1 MLTVK
6 VILILLGGYLL
17 GSIPS
22 GVWIGKLFY
31 KKDIR
36 NFGSGNMGTTNAFR
50 VLGKRAGIVVF
61 LMDMLKGSAAVA
73 LAIILHAPFNPLL
86 AGIAAIIGHVFP
98 LFANFKGGKAVATS
112 AGALLVYNPVLFV
125 IGCALFAVTLYLTSM
140 VSMASLTCFV
150 VVTILAFLMH
160 DYFLGVI
167 GLLVTIFVFI
177 RHRQNIKRIENGA
190 ENMVSFGLGYHRRQ
204 QEHKEK

>member
-86 AGIAAIIGHVFP
+86 TGIAAIIGHVFP

-150 VVTILAFLMH
+150 VVTILAFLVH

-190 ENMVSFGLGYHRRQ
+190 ENMVSFGLGYQRRQ